1 MIVVEV
7 RNMQRKQR
15 VDSGRIEDLAVRAL
29 RMVGREGSQLSIVV
43 VNDRRIRE
51 LNRLYRGRDSSTD
64 VLAFSQLEGD
74 GAGIHTEVMGDVV
87 ISAETA
93 ARQCAEAGDS
103 LEDELD
109 LENEIDLEDELDL
122 ESELDRENE
131 LDLEDNSGSDHS
143 CRSTARCCCL

>member
-1 MIVVEV
+1 
-7 RNMQRKQR
+7 MQRKQR

-93 ARQCAEAGDS
+93 ARQCAEAGGS

-109 LENEIDLEDELDL
+109 LLAVHGILHLAGFDHVGKA
-122 ESELDRENE
+122 SEKAEMERWTRKIL
-131 LDLEDNSGSDHS
+131 G
-143 CRSTARCCCL
+143 ARR

>member
-109 LENEIDLEDELDL
+109 LLAVHGILHLAGFDHV
-122 ESELDRENE
+122 
-131 LDLEDNSGSDHS
+131 GKASDKAEME
-143 CRSTARCCCL
+143 RWTRKILGARR

>member
-1 MIVVEV
+1 
-7 RNMQRKQR
+7 MQRKQR

-109 LENEIDLEDELDL
+109 LLAVHGILHLAGFDHVGKA
-122 ESELDRENE
+122 SEKAEMERWTRKIL
-131 LDLEDNSGSDHS
+131 G
-143 CRSTARCCCL
+143 ARR

>member
-1 MIVVEV
+1 
-7 RNMQRKQR
+7 MQRKQR

-51 LNRLYRGRDSSTD
+51 LNRLYRGRDSATD

-74 GAGIHTEVMGDVV
+74 GAGVHTEVMGDVV

-93 ARQCAEAGDS
+93 ARQAAEAGDT
-103 LEDELD
+103 L
-109 LENEIDLEDELDL
+109 
-122 ESELDRENE
+122 ENE
-131 LDLEDNSGSDHS
+131 LDLLAVHGILHLAGFDHVGKAS
-143 CRSTARCCCL
+143 EKAEMERWTRKILGGRRP

>member
-109 LENEIDLEDELDL
+109 LLAVHGILHLAGFDHVGKA
-122 ESELDRENE
+122 SEKAEMERWTRKIL
-131 LDLEDNSGSDHS
+131 G
-143 CRSTARCCCL
+143 ARR

>member
-1 MIVVEV
+1 
-7 RNMQRKQR
+7 MQRKQR

-109 LENEIDLEDELDL
+109 LLAVHGILHLAGFDHV
-122 ESELDRENE
+122 
-131 LDLEDNSGSDHS
+131 GKASDKAEME
-143 CRSTARCCCL
+143 RWTRKILGARR